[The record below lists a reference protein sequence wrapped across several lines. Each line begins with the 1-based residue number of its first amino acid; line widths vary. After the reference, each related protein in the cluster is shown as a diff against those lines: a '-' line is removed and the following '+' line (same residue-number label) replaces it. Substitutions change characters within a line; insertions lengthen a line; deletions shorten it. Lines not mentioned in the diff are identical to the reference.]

1 MRVFFSLFL
10 SMVLSAGAFAAPQNA
25 VWCRPDKPA
34 RVDVRAGSEDI
45 RWDFSKS
52 TEQLRNFDID
62 TKNPYGDHGHFEV
75 GGLMKGGI
83 NMEQTMRFSSLTHQ
97 GLRQICVYY
106 DSVNVRFNITPTIYI
121 ANKHQP
127 GTCKHNAIKEHEM
140 KHIAVDRKIVNKYAA
155 LVGRMIKAE
164 IDRAAIYGPVPFTQA
179 AQVQSHMKQRM
190 ENILRTASA
199 QMEAER
205 AKLQQ
210 AVDSREEYDR
220 VSRQCQ
226 PQLR

>member
-1 MRVFFSLFL
+1 MILGGAA
-10 SMVLSAGAFAAPQNA
+10 SAAQPQPVQPAA
-25 VWCRPDKPA
+25 WCRPDKPA
-34 RVDVRAGSEDI
+34 RVDVRAGSENI

-52 TEQLRNFDID
+52 TDQLKNFDID
-62 TKNPYGDHGHFEV
+62 TKNPYGNHGHFEV

-106 DSVNVRFNITPTIYI
+106 DSVSVRFNITPTIYI
-121 ANKHQP
+121 ANKHRP

-164 IDRAAIYGPVPFTQA
+164 IDRAAVYGPVSIAQA
-179 AQVQSHMKQRM
+179 NQVQNHMKKTM
-190 ENILRTASA
+190 ENILRTASNK
-199 QMEAER
+199 MEAER
-205 AKLQQ
+205 AILQQ
-210 AVDSREEYDR
+210 QVDSREEYDR